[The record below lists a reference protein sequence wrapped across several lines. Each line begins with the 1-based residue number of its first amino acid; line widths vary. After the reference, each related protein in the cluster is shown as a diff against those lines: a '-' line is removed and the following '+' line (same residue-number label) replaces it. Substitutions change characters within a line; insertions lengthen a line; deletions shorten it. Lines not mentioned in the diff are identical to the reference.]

1 MVFSIHKYFHF
12 LNALSD
18 LSPDG
23 CVLGAVHKGLCIS
36 YCMGS
41 FGQHSSLMP
50 YLFLHSFMPLRDIAF
65 PFSVENI
72 GQLSGS
78 DGMGAEQPGPL

>member
-1 MVFSIHKYFHF
+1 
-12 LNALSD
+12 
-18 LSPDG
+18 
-23 CVLGAVHKGLCIS
+23 
-36 YCMGS
+36 MGS

-50 YLFLHSFMPLRDIAF
+50 YLFLHSFIPLRDIAF